1 MGQRLGGCSDI
12 LGVWRTFALSHTP
25 VLAKGVAISSQ
36 LDTFQ
41 KDCAQNGPQVAIRFM
56 KHIPPRPYPSNVY
69 NLIDYAP
76 RIDTPVGWKHRMCG
90 DLRKYSLH
98 ISAIKAMIEIAG
110 LEEYR
115 EAA

>member
-1 MGQRLGGCSDI
+1 MHGDCSDTP
-12 LGVWRTFALSHTP
+12 GKGCTFAPRHTP
-25 VLAKGVAISSQ
+25 VLTKGVAISSQ

>member
-1 MGQRLGGCSDI
+1 MRLALI
-12 LGVWRTFALSHTP
+12 LL
-25 VLAKGVAISSQ
+25 LAGS
-36 LDTFQ
+36 
-41 KDCAQNGPQVAIRFM
+41 
-56 KHIPPRPYPSNVY
+56 
-69 NLIDYAP
+69 
-76 RIDTPVGWKHRMCG
+76 G